1 MFTVKQELTIQVSH
15 INGIEINLKHID
27 NILIMSF
34 WIIIYYKVASLKN
47 TPELLTTVI
56 FLNPESTKFFNSSHP
71 IPPAPTTNIG
81 VVITLFPKC
90 FDKTAGAFSGSVE
103 SSAPAILSD
112 ASQFKVEN
120 I

>member
-81 VVITLFPKC
+81 VVITLFPNC
-90 FDKTAGAFSGSVE
+90 FDKTAGAFSASVE

-112 ASQFKVEN
+112 VSQFKVQN